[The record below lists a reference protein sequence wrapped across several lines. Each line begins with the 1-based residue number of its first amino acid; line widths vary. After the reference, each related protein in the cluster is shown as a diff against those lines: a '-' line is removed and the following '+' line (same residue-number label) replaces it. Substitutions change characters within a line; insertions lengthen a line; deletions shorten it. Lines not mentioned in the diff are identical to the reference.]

1 MGLET
6 IQRKENEI
14 TKHISNSYN
23 EYNEMQGF

>member
-14 TKHISNSYN
+14 TKHIFNSYN